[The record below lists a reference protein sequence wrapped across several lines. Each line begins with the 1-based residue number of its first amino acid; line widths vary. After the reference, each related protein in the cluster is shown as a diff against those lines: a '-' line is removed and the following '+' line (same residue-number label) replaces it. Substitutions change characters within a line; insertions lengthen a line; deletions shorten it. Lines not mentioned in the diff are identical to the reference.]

1 MPRPSLLGTTSPS
14 LPLCTLESLREPL
27 GGRPRE
33 GTEGAAIVRWS
44 TTRLSSN
51 RGRRPPAEGG
61 GAGAGGASSSL
72 DESDSTGLGLWIL
85 ERFSLY
91 RSEWLRLEG
100 ARFITAGTPS
110 GVGALAAA
118 TLFSTGSGFATGG
131 TRLGTALFLEFGTR
145 LGLVSFLEALDGH
158 DRFTGSGCG
167 LTGGSGS
174 DFGGGGCCLP
184 SLMVI
189 LPFCIWQGP
198 SSSDR
203 AAAVPVGIAG
213 GRSGGDGLRGAGRAW
228 LAGCTGL
235 REELECTGEREN
247 MGAILAGERIS
258 ARPSGLGLLSM
269 CARSASLLLG
279 YCERMGV
286 KESSSTR
293 ESSALDWRPAMVA
306 SPPRPVAGEPRLSM
320 KSASFQLWVS
330 RLASGAEPSLS
341 ELSESLPEPEAEDE
355 SSESLELDSDDDIFS
370 TRDGS

>member
-1 MPRPSLLGTTSPS
+1 MPSLLGTTSPS
-14 LPLCTLESLREPL
+14 LPLCTLESLREAF
-27 GGRPRE
+27 GGRPRA

-91 RSEWLRLEG
+91 RSEWLRLEEG
-100 ARFITAGTPS
+100 ARVITGVTHS

-118 TLFSTGSGFATGG
+118 TLFSTGSGFTTGG

-167 LTGGSGS
+167 LMGGSGS

-198 SSSDR
+198 SSSDK
-203 AAAVPVGIAG
+203 AAAAPVGIAAG
-213 GRSGGDGLRGAGRAW
+213 GRSTGDGLRGAGRA
-228 LAGCTGL
+228 
-235 REELECTGEREN
+235 
-247 MGAILAGERIS
+247 
-258 ARPSGLGLLSM
+258 
-269 CARSASLLLG
+269 
-279 YCERMGV
+279 
-286 KESSSTR
+286 
-293 ESSALDWRPAMVA
+293 
-306 SPPRPVAGEPRLSM
+306 
-320 KSASFQLWVS
+320 
-330 RLASGAEPSLS
+330 
-341 ELSESLPEPEAEDE
+341 
-355 SSESLELDSDDDIFS
+355 
-370 TRDGS
+370 